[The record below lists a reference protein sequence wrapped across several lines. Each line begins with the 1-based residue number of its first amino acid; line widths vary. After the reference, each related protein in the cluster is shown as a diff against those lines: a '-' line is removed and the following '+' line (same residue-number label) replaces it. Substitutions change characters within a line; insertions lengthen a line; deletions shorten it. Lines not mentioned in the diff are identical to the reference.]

1 LSRVG
6 HRAQCLNMLRRL
18 AVPGIS
24 DRLPEIDVL
33 EWAATRG

>member
-1 LSRVG
+1 LSPVG

-24 DRLPEIDVL
+24 HRLPEIDVL